1 MIWIIAGTRDG
12 REIAA
17 HLADSFQKRKEK
29 GNRAPEIF
37 LTVVSTYGKK
47 LAMHEG
53 IEVEVGRF
61 TKEDMVSEISKMGIT
76 AILDASHPYAAI
88 VSETAREAAA
98 ETGVSYIRYERPG
111 AALPDYEKLHVVSN
125 EAEAAETVGRLG
137 NKILLTTGSKTLK
150 TFVTSPFL
158 AGKEIWARV
167 LPTSSVLSE
176 CEALGLLPKYILA
189 LQGPFSYKMN
199 AAMIHDYEIDVL
211 VTKNSGL
218 IGGSDKKFSAAVDAG
233 IHIVVIEKPKAPVSG
248 IVLTDP
254 EEAVRYMEEH
264 YEFH

>member
-1 MIWIIAGTRDG
+1 MIWIIAGTKDG

-29 GNRAPEIF
+29 GNGAPDIL
-37 LTVVSTYGKK
+37 LTVVSMYGKK

-61 TKEDMVSEISKMGIT
+61 TKEDMVSEIQKTGIT

-88 VSETAREAAA
+88 VSETAWEAAA

-111 AALPDYEKLHVVSN
+111 VTLPKYEKLHIAAD
-125 EAEAAETVGRLG
+125 EAEAADIAGRLG
-137 NKILLTTGSKTLK
+137 HKILLTTGSKTLK
-150 TFVTSPFL
+150 TFVTSPAL
-158 AGKEIWARV
+158 SEKDIWARV
-167 LPTSSVLSE
+167 LPTSGVLAE
-176 CEALGLLPKYILA
+176 CEAMGLLPKQILA
-189 LQGPFSYKMN
+189 IQGPFSYEMN
-199 AAMIHDYEIDVL
+199 RAMIRDYAIDVM
-211 VTKNSGL
+211 VTKNSGAV
-218 IGGSDKKFSAAVDAG
+218 GGSDTKLSAAVDAG
-233 IHIVVIEKPKAPVSG
+233 ILIVVIEKPKAPVSG

-254 EEAVRYMEEH
+254 EEAVRYMEEQ